1 MPYLICKKCKGYY
14 ELQRGESIE
23 DFEKCECG
31 GSLKQVESLNLPY
44 NKQRVKTI
52 IETFK
57 NDYKSSKEKSEYP
70 KGTHKLSI
78 NVDYSDGIHR
88 LLKEDKTSKK
98 DTPAKLQRT
107 ALKEVALISELYA
120 FGYMDPID
128 DEISSKIIKIIAEV
142 VYEGKGIIDST
153 NQIVSRTSLD
163 YEDALKI
170 SRNEISRIKN
180 LGNWFI
186 HKEKGYKYFK
196 ISQSFNA
203 CEKCSKKYDNMIFT
217 MEQVEM
223 LPPLHD
229 MCKCNAIFYK
239 E

>member
-14 ELQRGESIE
+14 ELQKGESIE

-31 GSLKQVESLNLPY
+31 GSLRQVESLDLPY

-57 NDYKSSKEKSEYP
+57 NDFNSSKGKSKYS

-78 NVDYSDGIHR
+78 NVDYTDGIHR

-98 DTPAKLQRT
+98 DTPAKLHRT
-107 ALKEVALISELYA
+107 ALKEVALISELYT
-120 FGYMDPID
+120 FDYRDPVSD
-128 DEISSKIIKIIAEV
+128 DVSSEIIKTIAEI

-153 NQIVSRTSLD
+153 NQIVSRTSLSYD
-163 YEDALKI
+163 EALQI

-186 HKEKGYKYFK
+186 HKEKGYKCFK
-196 ISQSFNA
+196 ISKSFNA
-203 CEKCSKKYDNMIFT
+203 CEKCKKTYSNLIFT

-229 MCKCNAIFYK
+229 LCKCNAIFYK